1 MSLPEI
7 ARRLESAVSMA
18 SIVGRTIFGLD
29 TNPVPADWTHIT
41 KVDPERE
48 KELPLA
54 FALYLTHTSA
64 VSVGGS
70 QDVTAENSEETFELL
85 AHADVPTFHEPS
97 DSTHVTDTTHDHSDF
112 IAVPE
117 VLNGDSESLV
127 GTLGKGI
134 EYVQE
139 EFGPRMVEEK
149 FGFNLESILG
159 DRVGNFAAAYLMEES
174 VFEAYIIMNPDSAA
188 AREANVTEADL
199 LSPQEAKERALAAE
213 YHLESEIIYLEYSG
227 MFGGQEATDI
237 LNAIDEGISWSRV
250 WYGGGLDSRENATAV
265 LDAGADA
272 VVVGD
277 VFHDVAALE
286 ATLAER
292 AIAEL
297 SSDTSSEEIRSWVAD
312 EVSEDNPAFR
322 YLSTIPDVPD
332 PEQRAIRYLAVGVE
346 IGLLLE
352 EIAQSLD
359 DPSAADI
366 RRELDSEPLPG
377 ESHLVDVLGDDDAA
391 ELARIIAT
399 NLLARRFSLSAEDIS
414 VTTQLGVELPD

>member
-7 ARRLESAVSMA
+7 AKRLESVAATV
-18 SIVGRTIFGLD
+18 SIVGRTILGLD

-54 FALYLTHTSA
+54 FALYLSHTSA

-85 AHADVPTFHEPS
+85 SHAAVPTFHEPS
-97 DSTHVTDTTHDHSDF
+97 DSTHVTDITHDHSDF

-149 FGFNLESILG
+149 FGFDLQSILG

-188 AREANVTEADL
+188 AREANVTEDDL

-213 YHLESEIIYLEYSG
+213 YHLNSEVIYLEYSG
-227 MFGGQEATDI
+227 TFGGQEAVDM
-237 LNAIDEGISWSRV
+237 LEAIDEGVSWSRV

-265 LDAGADA
+265 LEAGADA
-272 VVVGD
+272 VIVGD
-277 VFHDVAALE
+277 VFHDIAALE
-286 ATLAER
+286 SELAEQ
-292 AIAEL
+292 ALSEL
-297 SSDTSSEEIRSWVAD
+297 SSDVSSEEIRSWVA
-312 EVSEDNPAFR
+312 SELPENNPAVR

-332 PEQRAIRYLAVGVE
+332 PEERAIRYLSVGVE
-346 IGLLLE
+346 ITLRLA
-352 EIAQSLD
+352 EIADRLD
-359 DPSAADI
+359 ESDVTNLQT
-366 RRELDSEPLPG
+366 ELDSETVPG
-377 ESHLVDVLGDDDAA
+377 ESQFVDVLTDDEAT
-391 ELARIIAT
+391 ELAQLIAV
-399 NLLARRFSLSAEDIS
+399 NLLANRLDLPEEDSSI
-414 VTTQLGVELPD
+414 TNHLGVDLSN